1 MPWLPNVVSAV
12 PGATWG
18 CCYVHVMQRPPRY
31 RLGQVLLVAAVLA
44 FAWATAVS
52 LRVTHGYS
60 AAGLAWMVASALI
73 ALAFA
78 AAGTW
83 LLSDHVRQA
92 LTISIGTALFV
103 APTAFGA
110 HLLLSDTLV
119 GAEGANIGAW
129 FMVLCGNFLLPAG
142 GALVITTSIVFAVR
156 RRRRRSR
163 LVSVGE
169 GGAG

>member
-1 MPWLPNVVSAV
+1 
-12 PGATWG
+12 
-18 CCYVHVMQRPPRY
+18 MQRPPRY
-31 RLGQVLLVAAVLA
+31 RLGQLLLVAAVLA
-44 FAWATAVS
+44 FPWATAVS

-60 AAGLAWMVASALI
+60 AAGLAWMAASALI
-73 ALAFA
+73 ALALA

-92 LTISIGTALFV
+92 LTISIGIGLFV

-110 HLLLSDTLV
+110 HLLLSDSLV

-129 FMVLCGNFLLPAG
+129 FMVLCGNLVLPAG
-142 GALVITTSIVFAVR
+142 GALVITASIAFAVQR
-156 RRRRRSR
+156 RRRLRR
-163 LVSVGE
+163 LVSGVE